1 MQSSDTQAPTVREYD
16 ELEGTL
22 LPTAELVEPSGQPN
36 DTTHVA
42 TVLSI
47 DGPAPAGRSSHVPQ
61 QQQQEEEIRYAPV
74 IPSDHHSN
82 NNHHCYYET
91 NALHNSARHA
101 HLLQTGEHR
110 GRLLNE
116 QEREDVRRNARDIRA
131 KNYQE
136 EQALNEANQR
146 ARQRQGQ
153 EDAGFVQ
160 TTMDME
166 YNNNDNNASGTNDP
180 TIAMPPRTMTDTT
193 TNHNTGTFGHEYEV
207 SEYAVG
213 DYDTQDYQISE
224 YKSVYD
230 S

>member
-36 DTTHVA
+36 DTTQVA
-42 TVLSI
+42 TVLSAVPI
-47 DGPAPAGRSSHVPQ
+47 NGPAPAGRSSHVP
-61 QQQQEEEIRYAPV
+61 QQEEEIRYAPV
-74 IPSDHHSN
+74 IPSDHQYN

-91 NALHNSARHA
+91 TTTLHNSARHA

-131 KNYQE
+131 KNNQE

-166 YNNNDNNASGTNDP
+166 YNNDNAGGTRDA
-180 TIAMPPRTMTDTT
+180 TIAVPPRTMTE
-193 TNHNTGTFGHEYEV
+193 TNNNNNTGTFGHEYEV